1 MIWDKLTTADADLKK
16 PSSIF
21 FPPPKVHIYTLWVI
35 DGWPGPFFV
44 IMSICLL
51 EPWDHNLFFLCKCIW
66 CRLYS
71 NMEYFWLSILFRI
84 FFRKCWDFALRPTV
98 IFCNVSVLW
107 CGPIAM
113 NADERSWA
121 YDQSWDHHVGKHEAL
136 TVYRGRRWKNLGN
149 AHFNVVTCKL
159 VGMLLNYSLP
169 FFWLQIYKKT
179 VTIFAT
185 GKQCTGYCLICKIE
199 GV

>member
-1 MIWDKLTTADADLKK
+1 MLART
-16 PSSIF
+16 
-21 FPPPKVHIYTLWVI
+21 V
-35 DGWPGPFFV
+35 
-44 IMSICLL
+44 
-51 EPWDHNLFFLCKCIW
+51 EPWGHNLFFGCKCIW
-66 CRLYS
+66 CCLYP
-71 NMEYFWLSILFRI
+71 NMEYFFIIKTSQ
-84 FFRKCWDFALRPTV
+84 DFLRWQV
-98 IFCNVSVLW
+98 IFSNVSVLW
-107 CGPIAM
+107 CGLIAM

-136 TVYRGRRWKNLGN
+136 TVYWGRRWKSLGN
-149 AHFNVVTCKL
+149 AHFNVVSGKL